1 MRVPKTGSRRIEFK
15 TKTIE
20 QKILYLTK
28 CEEMGFDSISE
39 MARQAF
45 EQLIEGSDLASPEV
59 FRLQRE
65 LQEKDERIME
75 LEATLTKSKDAYQ
88 YLQDENKELRIQ
100 NYGSVNGLNAVLMA
114 RQIDAFIRKQNG
126 VTRQEILSAIERPME
141 IQGLAEFLKAY
152 VDDLLNEGTIVR
164 MPDGNR
170 EVLRWVK

>member
-39 MARQAF
+39 MVRHAL
-45 EQLIEGSDLASPEV
+45 EQLIEGSDMASPEV

-114 RQIDAFIRKQNG
+114 RQIDAFIRRQNG

-170 EVLRWVK
+170 EVLRWVE

>member
-39 MARQAF
+39 MARHAL
-45 EQLIEGSDLASPEV
+45 EQLIEGSDMASPEV

-141 IQGLAEFLKAY
+141 IHGLAEFLKAY
-152 VDDLLNEGTIVR
+152 VDDLLNEGSIVR
-164 MPDGNR
+164 MFDGEK

>member
-1 MRVPKTGSRRIEFK
+1 MRVTKTGNRRIEFK

-45 EQLIEGSDLASPEV
+45 EQLIEGSDMASPEV

-141 IQGLAEFLKAY
+141 IQGLAKFLKAY

>member
-1 MRVPKTGSRRIEFK
+1 MTVTKTGSRRIEFK
-15 TKTIE
+15 TKTDE
-20 QKILYLTK
+20 QKMLYEQK
-28 CEEMGFDSISE
+28 KEELGFKTLSE
-39 MARQAF
+39 MARHAF
-45 EQLIEGSDLASPEV
+45 EQLIEGSDMVSPEV

-152 VDDLLNEGTIVR
+152 VDDLLNEGIIVR

-170 EVLRWVK
+170 EVLRWVE

>member
-1 MRVPKTGSRRIEFK
+1 MTVTKTGSRRIEFK
-15 TKTIE
+15 TKTDE
-20 QKILYLTK
+20 QKMLYEQK
-28 CEEMGFDSISE
+28 KEELGFKTLSE
-39 MARQAF
+39 MARHAF
-45 EQLIEGSDLASPEV
+45 EQRIEGNDMASPEV

-170 EVLRWVK
+170 EVLRWVE

>member
-1 MRVPKTGSRRIEFK
+1 MRVQKTGSRRIEFK

-45 EQLIEGSDLASPEV
+45 EQLIEGSDMASPEA

-114 RQIDAFIRKQNG
+114 RQIDTFIRKQNG

>member
-15 TKTIE
+15 TKTDE
-20 QKILYLTK
+20 QKMLYELK
-28 CEEMGFDSISE
+28 KEELGFKTLSE
-39 MARQAF
+39 MARHAF
-45 EQLIEGSDLASPEV
+45 EQLIEGSDMASPEV

-141 IQGLAEFLKAY
+141 IHGLAEFLKAY
-152 VDDLLNEGTIVR
+152 VDDLLNEGIIVR

-170 EVLRWVK
+170 EVLRWVE

>member
-15 TKTIE
+15 TKTDE
-20 QKILYLTK
+20 QKMLYELK
-28 CEEMGFDSISE
+28 KEELGFKTLSE
-39 MARQAF
+39 MARHAL
-45 EQLIEGSDLASPEV
+45 EQLIEGSEMASPEV

-152 VDDLLNEGTIVR
+152 VDDLLNEGIIVR

-170 EVLRWVK
+170 EVLRWVE

>member
-1 MRVPKTGSRRIEFK
+1 MTVTKTGSRRIEFK

-45 EQLIEGSDLASPEV
+45 EQLIEGGDMTSPEV

-65 LQEKDERIME
+65 MQEKDERIME

-141 IQGLAEFLKAY
+141 IHGLAEFLKAY

-164 MPDGNR
+164 MPDGDR

>member
-1 MRVPKTGSRRIEFK
+1 MRVPKTGNRRIEFK

>member
-15 TKTIE
+15 TKTDE
-20 QKILYLTK
+20 QKMLYELK
-28 CEEMGFDSISE
+28 KEELGFKTLSE
-39 MARQAF
+39 MARHAF
-45 EQLIEGSDLASPEV
+45 EQLIEGSDMVSPEV

-141 IQGLAEFLKAY
+141 IHGLAEFLKAY
-152 VDDLLNEGTIVR
+152 VDDLLNEGIIVR

-170 EVLRWVK
+170 EVLRWVE

>member
-15 TKTIE
+15 TKTDE
-20 QKILYLTK
+20 QKMLYEQK
-28 CEEMGFDSISE
+28 KEELGFKTLSE
-39 MARQAF
+39 MARHAL
-45 EQLIEGSDLASPEV
+45 EQLIEGSDMASPEV

-114 RQIDAFIRKQNG
+114 RQIAAFIRKQ
-126 VTRQEILSAIERPME
+126 TA
-141 IQGLAEFLKAY
+141 
-152 VDDLLNEGTIVR
+152 
-164 MPDGNR
+164 
-170 EVLRWVK
+170 

>member
-1 MRVPKTGSRRIEFK
+1 MTVTKTGSRRIEFK
-15 TKTIE
+15 TRTDE
-20 QKILYLTK
+20 QKMLFEQK
-28 CEEMGFDSISE
+28 REELGFKTLSA
-39 MARQAF
+39 MARHAL
-45 EQLIEGSDLASPEV
+45 EQLIEGSDMASPEV

-170 EVLRWVK
+170 EVLRWVE

>member
-1 MRVPKTGSRRIEFK
+1 MRVTKTGSRRIEFK
-15 TKTIE
+15 AKTDE
-20 QKILYLTK
+20 QKMLYEQK
-28 CEEMGFDSISE
+28 KEELGFKTLSA
-39 MARQAF
+39 MARHAL
-45 EQLIEGSDLASPEV
+45 EQLIEGSDMASPEV
-59 FRLQRE
+59 FKLQRE
-65 LQEKDERIME
+65 LQEKDECIME

-141 IQGLAEFLKAY
+141 IQGLTEFLKAY

-164 MPDGNR
+164 MSDGNR

>member
-1 MRVPKTGSRRIEFK
+1 MTVTKAGSRRIEFK
-15 TKTIE
+15 TKTDE
-20 QKILYLTK
+20 QKMLYELK
-28 CEEMGFDSISE
+28 KEELGFKTLSE
-39 MARQAF
+39 MARHAF
-45 EQLIEGSDLASPEV
+45 EQLIEGSDMASPEV

-141 IQGLAEFLKAY
+141 IHGLAEFLKAY

-170 EVLRWVK
+170 EVLRWVE